1 MTAPREWS
9 ELFVLRP
16 IKKTLK
22 SAAYFLSAFSVKTF
36 LPAGEDSFQSGW
48 RFPETDLFRREKE
61 ESTAAC
67 NTIDGGKN

>member
-1 MTAPREWS
+1 MTAPGEWS

-36 LPAGEDSFQSGW
+36 LPVGEDSFQSEW
-48 RFPETDLFRREKE
+48 
-61 ESTAAC
+61 
-67 NTIDGGKN
+67 

>member
-1 MTAPREWS
+1 MTAPGVWN

-36 LPAGEDSFQSGW
+36 LPVREDSFQSERG
-48 RFPETDLFRREKE
+48 FPETNLVRREKE